1 MSKPENYDL
10 TRLLSDASAG
20 DRKVAEKLEL
30 MGLQHAGQLYPS
42 EISGGMKKRAAV
54 SRAIVHDPEIILYDE
69 PTAGLDPIMASTVN
83 DLIMELHD
91 KLQITSLVVTH
102 DMASAYQI
110 ADRIGMLSGGRII
123 EIGTAEEIRN
133 SRNPVVRQFVEGRR
147 AEPVEARENR

>member
-42 EISGGMKKRAAV
+42 ECSGGMKKRAAV